1 MREFMPGSGT
11 AFLWRPRPSR
21 ELPRLPGVHNPAMPI
36 RSACFALLVA
46 ALPSAVL
53 GQGAAGGRIVDEGTF
68 TVTKP
73 GAPSMAESFRI
84 TRTENDLLQAT
95 AQASAGNRKITSRL
109 IADQTGVPTD
119 YGLVVLEGRDTLF
132 KVRVAGSGGRLSA
145 TSSNRRGDESMREY
159 PSAPSTI
166 IVDDDLV
173 HLIYFAMPGK
183 RSGNLRL
190 INPRTG
196 ATATATVASQGLEP
210 IDVGGK
216 SATATHYVMSGGPV
230 RRDFWLDS
238 SGRLLRLE
246 TSAGVKAIREELPR

>member
-1 MREFMPGSGT
+1 M
-11 AFLWRPRPSR
+11 
-21 ELPRLPGVHNPAMPI
+21 
-36 RSACFALLVA
+36 
-46 ALPSAVL
+46 
-53 GQGAAGGRIVDEGTF
+53 DEGTF

-84 TRTENDLLQAT
+84 TRSENAVLQAT

-109 IADQTGVPTD
+109 IADSTGSPTD

-132 KVRVAGSGGRLSA
+132 KVRVAGTGGRLSA

-159 PSAPSTI
+159 PSAPATI

-173 HLIYFAMPGK
+173 HLAFFAMPSIRRGAIH
-183 RSGNLRL
+183 L

-196 ATATATVASQGLEP
+196 ATATATVASQGDEP

-216 SATATHYVMSGGPV
+216 SISAIHYVMSGGPV

-238 SGRLLRLE
+238 RGRLLRLE
-246 TSAGVKAIREELPR
+246 TSTGLKAIREELPR

>member
-1 MREFMPGSGT
+1 
-11 AFLWRPRPSR
+11 
-21 ELPRLPGVHNPAMPI
+21 MPI
-36 RSACFALLVA
+36 RSACLALLIA
-46 ALPSAVL
+46 TLPSAAH
-53 GQGAAGGRIVDEGTF
+53 GQGGVGRIVDEGTF

-84 TRTENDLLQAT
+84 TRSGNAIFQAT
-95 AQASAGNRKITSRL
+95 AQASAGSRKITSRL
-109 IADQTGVPTD
+109 IADSMGSPTD

-159 PSAPSTI
+159 PSAPATI

-173 HLIYFAMPGK
+173 HLAFFAMPRIRKGAIH
-183 RSGNLRL
+183 L

-196 ATATATVASQGLEP
+196 AIANATVGVQGDEP

-216 SATATHYVMSGGPV
+216 STPATHYVISGGPV

-238 SGRLLRLE
+238 NGRLLRLE
-246 TSAGVKAIREELPR
+246 TSTGLKAIREELPR